1 VKTTPAHRIATAICL
16 AVAAVAAPGARA
28 QDADVSAGYCAWVEN
43 AAASER
49 AILSSPELFMQ
60 VAPDALGSGTR
71 FFGGAAYDLVGSYRS
86 GLVGGRATAE
96 CARFRANY
104 AFFME
109 LERGA
114 GETERAALAARVAV
128 LEEALPHARELL
140 ARTESAFAGERATV
154 EELQAIRLR
163 ADTLAAEHATSSGTL
178 AGLGPRS
185 EPLNA
190 RRMAELLGEQVAR
203 ERDVEAY
210 EAKLRRAEAFR
221 VTVNGGYEQAPS
233 VDRPVPLYGVLEVAY
248 NLGGVRQRRADAR
261 ALDGRM
267 RWAEAREAGPDSR
280 MRRVL
285 HQLHA
290 LLAAEQKRR
299 DEVAALRSAVELRW
313 RSLEGIESERV
324 RRVRDHLWFDWI
336 TARAQEAYLGARVR
350 ELAVAVE
357 GDAAHQPTPESAP
370 ADDAQQ
376 LTLAD

>member
-1 VKTTPAHRIATAICL
+1 MRAHRIAL
-16 AVAAVAAPGARA
+16 ALCFAAGSATA
-28 QDADVSAGYCAWVEN
+28 QDADVSAGYCAWVES

-49 AILSSPELFMQ
+49 ALLASPEMFVQ

-86 GLVGGRATAE
+86 RLVGSRANAE

-114 GETERAALAARVAV
+114 AETERAALVARVAV
-128 LEEALPHARELL
+128 LEEALPRARELV
-140 ARTESAFAGERATV
+140 AQTEAAFDGERATV
-154 EELQAIRLR
+154 EELQALRLR
-163 ADTLAAEHATSSGTL
+163 ADTLAAEHAASSATL
-178 AGLGPRS
+178 AGLGPKS

-190 RRMAELLGEQVAR
+190 KRMTDLLAEQIAR
-203 ERDVEAY
+203 ERDVETA

-233 VDRPVPLYGVLEVAY
+233 VDRPLPLYGVLEVAY
-248 NLGGVRQRRADAR
+248 NLGGVRQRRADDR

-267 RWAEAREAGPDSR
+267 RWAEAREGGPDSR

-285 HQLHA
+285 QQLRA
-290 LLAAEQKRR
+290 LLASEQKRR

-313 RSLEGIESERV
+313 RSLEGIESDRV

-336 TARAQEAYLGARVR
+336 TARAQEGYLNARVR
-350 ELAVAVE
+350 ELSVAVD
-357 GDAAHQPTPESAP
+357 GDAASEPAAESAAP
-370 ADDAQQ
+370 PDAQQ